1 MEINIVLMGQ
11 RIRATRKEKNIS
23 SDYLAEKVGLAVES
37 LWHIENGARNTSL
50 GTLLKIAVELD
61 VSLDYL
67 VGRTES
73 PVAAIADATAAKHG
87 LTEAQAIMLRDL
99 CESMIPIIKNKV

>member
-1 MEINIVLMGQ
+1 MEINKIAMGQ
-11 RIRATRKEKNIS
+11 RIRTIRRDKNIS
-23 SDYLAEKVGLAVES
+23 SEALAEKRDIAVES

>member
-1 MEINIVLMGQ
+1 MEINKIAMGQ
-11 RIRATRKEKNIS
+11 RIRTIRRDKNIS
-23 SDYLAEKVGLAVES
+23 SEALAEKLDIAVES
-37 LWHIENGARNTSL
+37 LWHIETGARNTSL
-50 GTLLKIAVELD
+50 GTLRKIAVELD

-87 LTEAQAIMLRDL
+87 LTDAQAIMLRDL

>member
-1 MEINIVLMGQ
+1 MEINKIAMGQ
-11 RIRATRKEKNIS
+11 RIRTIRKDKNIS
-23 SDYLAEKVGLAVES
+23 SEALAEKLDIAVES

>member
-1 MEINIVLMGQ
+1 MEINKIAMGQ
-11 RIRATRKEKNIS
+11 RIRTIRRDKNIS
-23 SDYLAEKVGLAVES
+23 SEALAEKLDIAVES

-73 PVAAIADATAAKHG
+73 PVAAIADATAAKYG
-87 LTEAQAIMLRDL
+87 LTDAQAIMLRDL

>member
-1 MEINIVLMGQ
+1 MEINKIAMGQ
-11 RIRATRKEKNIS
+11 RIRTIRRDKNIS
-23 SDYLAEKVGLAVES
+23 SEALAEKLDIAVES

-61 VSLDYL
+61 YL
-67 VGRTES
+67 VGRIES

>member
-1 MEINIVLMGQ
+1 MEINKIAMGQ
-11 RIRATRKEKNIS
+11 RIRTIRRDKNIS
-23 SDYLAEKVGLAVES
+23 SEALAEKLDIAVES
-37 LWHIENGARNTSL
+37 LWHIENGARKTSL
-50 GTLLKIAVELD
+50 GTVLKIAVELD

-87 LTEAQAIMLRDL
+87 LTDAQAIMLRDL